1 MPIIRAVPIKDASAT
16 ALTSCGVGTAYD
28 VGGVYAGQRLYS
40 ALHVL
45 SSSTGA
51 LVLRIQ
57 GSSSSA
63 FGAGKFTS
71 HVAFTSQTSVGGQW
85 ATPLTTANVTS
96 TFQQFWR
103 AEWGM
108 TTSGESY
115 KLVSWIGIQA

>member
-1 MPIIRAVPIKDASAT
+1 MKDATAT

-28 VGGVYAGQRLYS
+28 VGGVYAGQKLYS
-40 ALHVL
+40 ALHIL

-51 LVLRIQ
+51 IVVRLQ
-57 GSSSSA
+57 GSSSSG

-85 ATPLTTANVTS
+85 ATPLTTGSVTS
-96 TFQQFWR
+96 THRQFWR

-108 TTSGESY
+108 TTSGEEY
-115 KLVSWIGIQA
+115 KLLNWMGIQ

>member
-1 MPIIRAVPIKDASAT
+1 MPIIRSVPIKNATET

-28 VGGVYAGQRLYS
+28 VGGVYAGQKLYS
-40 ALHVL
+40 ALHIL

-51 LVLRIQ
+51 IVVRLQ
-57 GSSSSA
+57 GSSSSG

-85 ATPLTTANVTS
+85 ATPLTTGSVTS
-96 TFQQFWR
+96 THRQFWR

-115 KLVSWIGIQA
+115 KLLNWMGIQ

>member
-1 MPIIRAVPIKDASAT
+1 MAIIRSVPLKDATAT

-28 VGGVYAGQRLYS
+28 VGGVYAGQKLYGG
-40 ALHVL
+40 LHIL

-51 LVLRIQ
+51 LVVRIQ
-57 GSSSSA
+57 GSSSSG

-71 HVAFTSQTSVGGQW
+71 HIAFTSQTSLGAQW
-85 ATPLTTANVTS
+85 ATPLSTS
-96 TFQQFWR
+96 TITSTHRQFWR

-115 KLVSWIGIQA
+115 KILPWMGIQ

>member
-1 MPIIRAVPIKDASAT
+1 MPIIRSVPLKDATAT

-28 VGGVYAGQRLYS
+28 VGGVYAGQKLY
-40 ALHVL
+40 AGLHVL

-51 LVLRIQ
+51 LVVRLQ
-57 GSSSSA
+57 GSSSSG

-85 ATPLTTANVTS
+85 ATPLTTGSVTS
-96 TFQQFWR
+96 THRQFWR
-103 AEWGM
+103 TEWGM

-115 KLVSWIGIQA
+115 KLLNWMGIQ